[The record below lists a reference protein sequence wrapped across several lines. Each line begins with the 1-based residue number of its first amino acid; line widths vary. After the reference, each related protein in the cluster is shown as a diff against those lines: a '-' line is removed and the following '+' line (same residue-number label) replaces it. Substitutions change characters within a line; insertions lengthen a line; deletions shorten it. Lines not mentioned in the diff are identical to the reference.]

1 MLIKKLKLILLALV
15 LACPGLMTPRAQAF
29 EPVTM
34 VLLAPVALKVYE
46 TAEPRLVRGA
56 QVGGR
61 KLVQIGG
68 NRLEIMLLPLGAVQT
83 TLGAPFGYLGT
94 GVKNIGKGAVAPF
107 KMVLNMLA
115 LPFCFF
121 GVNI

>member
-1 MLIKKLKLILLALV
+1 MLIKKLKLILLALM
-15 LACPGLMTPRAQAF
+15 LACPGIMTPRVQAF

-61 KLVQIGG
+61 KLVQVGG
-68 NRLEIMLLPLGAVQT
+68 NMLEIMLLPLGAVQA

-107 KMVLNMLA
+107 KMVLNVLA

>member
-1 MLIKKLKLILLALV
+1 MIKKLKLILLALM
-15 LACPGLMTPRAQAF
+15 LACPGIMTPRVQAF

-46 TAEPRLVRGA
+46 AAEPRLVRGA

-61 KLVQIGG
+61 KLVQIGS
-68 NRLEIMLLPLGAVQT
+68 NMLEMMLLPLGAVQT
-83 TLGAPFGYLGT
+83 TLGAPFGYLGA
-94 GVKNIGKGAVAPF
+94 GVKNIGKGSVAPF

>member
-1 MLIKKLKLILLALV
+1 MIKKLKLILLALV
-15 LACPGLMTPRAQAF
+15 LACPGVMAPRAQAF

-68 NRLEIMLLPLGAVQT
+68 NMLEIMLLPLGAVQT

>member
-1 MLIKKLKLILLALV
+1 MLRTIMGLV
-15 LACPGLMTPRAQAF
+15 VPM
-29 EPVTM
+29 
-34 VLLAPVALKVYE
+34 
-46 TAEPRLVRGA
+46 
-56 QVGGR
+56 
-61 KLVQIGG
+61 
-68 NRLEIMLLPLGAVQT
+68 LEIMLLPLGAVQA

-107 KMVLNMLA
+107 KMVLNVLA

>member
-1 MLIKKLKLILLALV
+1 MKKKFKLILLAAV
-15 LACPGLMTPRAQAF
+15 LFMPGVMTPKAQAF

-46 TAEPRLVRGA
+46 AAEPRLVRGA
-56 QVGGR
+56 QVGGS

-68 NRLEIMLLPLGAVQT
+68 NFLELFLLPLGAVQT
-83 TLGAPFGYLGT
+83 TVGAPFGYFGS
-94 GVKNIGKGAVAPF
+94 GVKNIGKGALAPC
-107 KMVLNMLA
+107 KMVLNLLA